1 MNISTSGLPTYSYPE
16 YFDLVAQLVSQGK
29 TSGLNQSKDLI
40 NFTLLNH
47 RRMDRLNKT
56 VELSESFKRAVVTVP
71 EQEWLII
78 TEAWCGDSAQILP
91 VLAKMADQS
100 EGHISVKI
108 IFRDEYPHLIEKY
121 NTNGSKSIPKLIS
134 FDKDGVELFLWGPRP
149 APAQELFMSWK
160 LSENRI
166 LWNDFELQ
174 LHTWY
179 SKDKTH
185 SIQKEIGKVL
195 KLQPSKIKWN

>member
-1 MNISTSGLPTYSYPE
+1 MNILTSSLLTYSYPE
-16 YFDLVAQLVSQGK
+16 YFDLVTQLVSQAK
-29 TSGLNQSKDLI
+29 TSGYNQSKDLI

-47 RRMDRLNKT
+47 RRMDRINKT
-56 VELSESFKRAVVTVP
+56 VELSESLKQAMVTVP

-91 VLAKMADQS
+91 VLAKIANQS
-100 EGHISVKI
+100 EGRISLKI
-108 IFRDEYPHLIEKY
+108 IFRDEYPQLIEKY
-121 NTNGSKSIPKLIS
+121 HTNGSKSIPKLIS

-149 APAQELFMSWK
+149 APAQELFLNWK

-166 LWNDFELQ
+166 SWNDFELQ

-179 SKDKTH
+179 SRDKTR
-185 SIQKEIGKVL
+185 SIQKEIGEAL